1 MERQFVSHSFQ
12 EEETCH
18 AMPCGREAHEEAP
31 GLVRRQ
37 GERGANMG
45 KHLYCGFLGKEKVR
59 QGKTGKA

>member
-1 MERQFVSHSFQ
+1 
-12 EEETCH
+12 
-18 AMPCGREAHEEAP
+18 MPCGREAHEEAP